1 MSLRG
6 HYKATTVGEQAASF
20 LVVRF
25 GRVYYA
31 LPSEGVRG
39 VLTSDESGIDQT
51 VLWVGVAY
59 HEVNLAGLLGGR
71 LDRSC
76 QDMRTVLYSSR
87 HSHGAM
93 RVDEV
98 IGLIDVDRSLCRTLP
113 PQFRREERSWIAG
126 TLLHQDHVVLILNP
140 EWVLGE
146 LGEVVTIGARHTAQG
161 MTAAMGDGE
170 RAC

>member
-6 HYKATTVGEQAASF
+6 HYKTTTASVQVASF
-20 LVVRF
+20 LVVRIGPAYF
-25 GRVYYA
+25 A

-39 VLTSDESGIDQT
+39 VLTSDESSIAQT
-51 VLWVGVAY
+51 VLWVGVTY
-59 HEVNLAGLLGGR
+59 HEISLAGLLGRR
-71 LDRSC
+71 LDRSNP
-76 QDMRTVLYSSR
+76 DMRTVLYSSR
-87 HSHGAM
+87 HSHGAI

-98 IGLIDVDRSLCRTLP
+98 IGLIDVERSLCRTLP
-113 PQFRREERSWIAG
+113 PQFRGEERSWIVG

-146 LGEVVTIGARHTAQG
+146 LGEVVAIGAKPDPRGTI
-161 MTAAMGDGE
+161 AAAGGEE